1 MRGAAVVFP
10 YLKAMEVLVEAA
22 SEIPQGCFVS
32 VRLGDSLKQRRFDK
46 NSAKYYFPTPEEKR
60 KARIDVYQLVG
71 TCSVPVDP
79 AAAGESNDVSVISS
93 DPKSAG
99 MKLKV
104 STSNKDVKPA
114 EVAKHRQDIETEAK
128 EGAVGY
134 LAKHGIEQLLSDSL
148 KTMLRMKPEDPI
160 EFLCKYLRA
169 EGSKPREPTEGVK
182 PEVQAAPCT
191 APFALRPSVGTWYM
205 PLKTPVSSPAVV
217 APAPAPEPTA
227 SAAPAA
233 APEPVA
239 SLPGPSFALRP
250 SVGTWYTPLV
260 QEEKSDGLWNAPRML
275 NIKGLGRSVAEC
287 CEAERVLTKALLEM
301 DGELMGEYFSFSSH
315 PLKPSG
321 LSSEE
326 TAMLKSNKLLFS
338 TSEAQGRGV
347 YLTENGNIALL
358 LNADKHL
365 QILVKKSAKAAA
377 QKIDTV
383 VSALQGPLCQDGYVL
398 SP

>member
-1 MRGAAVVFP
+1 VAPPAADD
-10 YLKAMEVLVEAA
+10 VL
-22 SEIPQGCFVS
+22 SKS
-32 VRLGDSLKQRRFDK
+32 SLKQRRFDK

-71 TCSVPVDP
+71 TCSVPIDP
-79 AAAGESNDVSVISS
+79 TAVSDSNDVSVISS

-104 STSNKDVKPA
+104 STTNKDVKPA
-114 EVAKHRQDIETEAK
+114 EVAKHRQDIEAEAK
-128 EGAVGY
+128 DGAVGY

-160 EFLCKYLRA
+160 EFMCKYLKA
-169 EGSKPREPTEGVK
+169 EGKTREAEPKP
-182 PEVQAAPCT
+182 AAPAAPAAEPCT

-205 PLKTPVSSPAVV
+205 PLKTPITVP
-217 APAPAPEPTA
+217 
-227 SAAPAA
+227 AAPAA
-233 APEPVA
+233 QAAPAAEPAAAAAPVA
-239 SLPGPSFALRP
+239 AAAPTPAAAVAPLPGPPFALRP
-250 SVGTWYTPLV
+250 SVGTWYTPL
-260 QEEKSDGLWNAPRML
+260 QDESDGLWKASKVMS
-275 NIKGLGRSVAEC
+275 IKGLGHSVAEC
-287 CEAERVLTKALLEM
+287 CEAERVLTKALFEM
-301 DGELMGEYFSFSSH
+301 DGELKGEYFSFSSH

-326 TAMLKSNKLLFS
+326 TEMLKSNKLLFS
-338 TSEAQGRGV
+338 TSESQGRGV
-347 YLTENGNIALL
+347 YLTENGDIALL

-377 QKIDTV
+377 QEIDTV
-383 VSALQGPLCQDGYVL
+383 VSALQGGLSQDGYVL